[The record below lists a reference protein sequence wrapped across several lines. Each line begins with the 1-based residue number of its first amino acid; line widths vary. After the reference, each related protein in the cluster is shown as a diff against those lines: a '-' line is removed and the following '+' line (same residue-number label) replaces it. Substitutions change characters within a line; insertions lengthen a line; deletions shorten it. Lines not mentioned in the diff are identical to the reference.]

1 MVSLVSQRVLTSSAT
16 PKKVIDLQ
24 ARVAQ
29 NTKITKQH
37 ESSQKS
43 LWQRTQEIDVT
54 PQKPAR
60 STSAAS
66 RDRIYRSQITTLQG
80 PECALSPA
88 KILES
93 QSMAEKEAVSNRR
106 SKQVVNEKIFSS
118 HISLCDNSAS
128 KHDHVL
134 QRQQAHTYRESFI
147 AKQKN
152 LQSKVVINPQQQQG
166 QKTNQKVIRIDIRE
180 EGCDKIRTHNQI
192 AAQARNRIYASSFK
206 LE

>member
-1 MVSLVSQRVLTSSAT
+1 MVSLVSQRILTSSAT
-16 PKKVIDLQ
+16 PKTVIDLQ
-24 ARVAQ
+24 TRVAQ

-37 ESSQKS
+37 ESSQKG
-43 LWQRTQEIDVT
+43 LWQKTPEVEVT
-54 PQKPAR
+54 PQKTAR

-118 HISLCDNSAS
+118 HISLCDNAAG
-128 KHDHVL
+128 KHEQAL
-134 QRQQAHTYRESFI
+134 QQKKTHT
-147 AKQKN
+147 
-152 LQSKVVINPQQQQG
+152 
-166 QKTNQKVIRIDIRE
+166 
-180 EGCDKIRTHNQI
+180 
-192 AAQARNRIYASSFK
+192 
-206 LE
+206 